1 MEWIASYI
9 PINKVGLWAL
19 PVYCFT
25 RTKKNAI
32 EISLIAC
39 DDVIESQSSAHTST
53 TFVKQKLLQ
62 NHCY

>member
-1 MEWIASYI
+1 MGTPSVLIYK
-9 PINKVGLWAL
+9 NKQ
-19 PVYCFT
+19 
-25 RTKKNAI
+25 KNAI

-39 DDVIESQSSAHTST
+39 DDIIESQSSAHTST